1 MTTEAKVGAF
11 TLLGIAILTAV
22 LLQLQGFSF
31 STSRNYT
38 IYVGFTQ
45 VVGLA
50 PEADVRYA
58 GVLAGKVKAIEPE
71 GTGVRV
77 TLSVH
82 PDIQIPRDAR
92 ISLAANSVLGDKFVL
107 ISPAGSKSTDYLK
120 DGDFVI
126 GTDETSVDSVL
137 ENVSEAVS
145 DVHDLLGSLN
155 DILGNPR
162 MKESVLGS
170 AENVREVTA
179 HIRDLTAVLGR
190 VALQN
195 EGNMHAM
202 MEEMRT
208 ILANLAATTETVRQM
223 AADVSD
229 GGATAANLRLTLLNV
244 AKASENIRQV
254 AEELHDV
261 TGDPT
266 VREDLKAT
274 IHQARAVTEKAN
286 DTLDNLKSIEAQ
298 PSLDI
303 LYSGKDRDWI
313 TNFNVDVSK
322 EDRPDRFLRVGVE
335 DIGEGNDLNLE
346 VGRTKGRLGARAGLI
361 AGEPGIGLDA
371 NVGNRWRFS
380 ADAYDPDDFRLRLSA
395 KYRLREDTYLM
406 GQLKDLN
413 RSERRAA
420 YFGLHQSF

>member
-11 TLLGIAILTAV
+11 TLLGIVLLAAIL
-22 LLQLQGFSF
+22 LQFGGFSF
-31 STSRNYT
+31 STSRSYT

-77 TLSVH
+77 TLSVD
-82 PDIQIPRDAR
+82 PDIRIPRDAR
-92 ISLAANSVLGDKFVL
+92 ITLSANSVLGDKFVL
-107 ISPAGSKSTDYLK
+107 ISPAGSKSTEYLK

-126 GTDETSVDSVL
+126 GMDETSIDSVL
-137 ENVSEAVS
+137 DNVSEAIQ

-179 HIRDLTAVLGR
+179 HIRDMTSVMGR

-195 EGNMHAM
+195 EGSMHAM
-202 MEEMRT
+202 MREMQS
-208 ILANLAATTETVRQM
+208 ILANLSATTETVRQM

-244 AKASENIRQV
+244 AKASENIRMV
-254 AEELHDV
+254 AEEMHEV

-266 VREDLKAT
+266 VREDLKTT

-286 DTLDNLKSIEAQ
+286 ETLDNLSSIEMQ
-298 PSLDI
+298 PSLDV
-303 LYSGKDRDWI
+303 LYSGKEHDWI
-313 TNFNVDVSK
+313 TNFNVDVSR
-322 EDRPDRFLRVGVE
+322 ESEPDRFLRVGVE
-335 DIGEGNDLNLE
+335 DVGEANALNLE

-361 AGEPGIGLDA
+361 AGDPGIGLDA
-371 NVGNRWRFS
+371 AVGGRW
-380 ADAYDPDDFRLRLSA
+380 PLSA
-395 KYRLREDTYLM
+395 PAPDPNE
-406 GQLKDLN
+406 
-413 RSERRAA
+413 
-420 YFGLHQSF
+420 F

>member
-11 TLLGIAILTAV
+11 TLLGIALLAVV
-22 LLQLQGFSF
+22 LLQLEGFSF

-77 TLSVH
+77 TLSIN

-92 ISLAANSVLGDKFVL
+92 ITLSANSVLGDKFVL
-107 ISPAGSKSTDYLK
+107 ISPAGSRSTEYLK

-126 GTDETSVDSVL
+126 GTDETSIDSVL
-137 ENVSEAVS
+137 DNVSEAIA
-145 DVHDLLGSLN
+145 DVHELLGSLN

-170 AENVREVTA
+170 AENVRDVTA
-179 HIRDLTAVLGR
+179 HIRDVTAVFGR
-190 VALQN
+190 VMLQN
-195 EGNMHAM
+195 EGDMHEM
-202 MEEMRT
+202 MEEMHA
-208 ILANLAATTETVRQM
+208 ILANLSVTTETVRQM

-229 GGATAANLRLTLLNV
+229 NGATAANLRLTLLNV

-254 AEELHDV
+254 AEELHEV
-261 TGDPT
+261 TGDPEL
-266 VREDLKAT
+266 REDLKTT

-286 DTLDNLKSIEAQ
+286 DTLDNLRSIETQ
-298 PSLDI
+298 PSVEV
-303 LYSGKDRDWI
+303 LYSGKNRDWI

-322 EDRPDRFLRVGVE
+322 ESKPDRFLRVGVE
-335 DIGEGNDLNLE
+335 DIGEDNALNLE

-371 NVGNRWRFS
+371 DLGGRWRFS
-380 ADAYDPDDFRLRLSA
+380 ADAYDPNDFRLRLSA
-395 KYRLREDTYLM
+395 QYRLHEDTYLM
-406 GQLKDLN
+406 GQFRDLN
-413 RSERRAA
+413 SSERRAA

>member
-11 TLLGIAILTAV
+11 TLLGIVLLVAV

-38 IYVGFTQ
+38 IYVGFEQ
-45 VVGLA
+45 VIGLA

-77 TLSVH
+77 TLSIH
-82 PDIQIPRDAR
+82 PEIQIPRDAR

-120 DGDFVI
+120 EGDFVI
-126 GTDETSVDSVL
+126 ATEEASVDSVL
-137 ENVSEAVS
+137 ANVNEA
-145 DVHDLLGSLN
+145 
-155 DILGNPR
+155 
-162 MKESVLGS
+162 
-170 AENVREVTA
+170 
-179 HIRDLTAVLGR
+179 IRDVTAVLGR

-202 MEEMRT
+202 MQEMRM
-208 ILANLAATTETVRQM
+208 ILANLSATTETVRQM

-244 AKASENIRQV
+244 AKASENIRLV
-254 AEELHDV
+254 AEEMHDV

-286 DTLDNLKSIEAQ
+286 ETLDGFRSIEAK
-298 PSLDI
+298 PSVEV
-303 LYSGKDRDWI
+303 LYSGKESDWI
-313 TNFNVDVSK
+313 TNFNVDISK
-322 EDRPDRFLRVGVE
+322 ESKPDRFLRVGIE
-335 DIGEGNDLNLE
+335 DIGGEDGLNLE
-346 VGRTKGRLGARAGLI
+346 VGRTKGSLGARAGLI
-361 AGEPGIGLDA
+361 AGDPGIGIDA
-371 NVGNRWRFS
+371 EVGRRWRLS
-380 ADAYDPDDFRLRLSA
+380 ADAYDPDDFRLRVSA
-395 KYRLREDTYLM
+395 LYRLRDDTYLM
-406 GQLKDLN
+406 GQLRDLN

>member
-11 TLLGIAILTAV
+11 TLLGIALLAVV
-22 LLQLQGFSF
+22 LLQLEGFSF

-77 TLSVH
+77 TLSIN

-92 ISLAANSVLGDKFVL
+92 ITLSANSVLGDKFVL
-107 ISPAGSKSTDYLK
+107 ISPAGSRSTEYLK

-126 GTDETSVDSVL
+126 GTDETSIDSVL
-137 ENVSEAVS
+137 DNVSEAIA
-145 DVHDLLGSLN
+145 DVHELLGSLN

-170 AENVREVTA
+170 AENVRDVTA
-179 HIRDLTAVLGR
+179 HIRDVTAVFGR
-190 VALQN
+190 VMLQN

-202 MEEMRT
+202 MEEMHA
-208 ILANLAATTETVRQM
+208 ILANLSATTETVRQM

-229 GGATAANLRLTLLNV
+229 GGATAVNLRLTLLNV
-244 AKASENIRQV
+244 AKASENIRLV
-254 AEELHDV
+254 AEELHEV
-261 TGDPT
+261 TGDPEL
-266 VREDLKAT
+266 REDLKTT

-286 DTLDNLKSIEAQ
+286 DTLDNLKSIETQ
-298 PSLDI
+298 PSVEV
-303 LYSGKDRDWI
+303 LYSGKNRDWI

-322 EDRPDRFLRVGVE
+322 ESKPDRFLRVGVE
-335 DIGEGNDLNLE
+335 DIGEDNALNLE
-346 VGRTKGRLGARAGLI
+346 VGRTKGRLGARVGLI

-371 NVGNRWRFS
+371 DLGGRWRFS
-380 ADAYDPDDFRLRLSA
+380 ADAYDPNDFRLRLSA
-395 KYRLREDTYLM
+395 QYRLHEDTYLM
-406 GQLKDLN
+406 GQFRDLN
-413 RSERRAA
+413 SSERRAA

>member
-11 TLLGIAILTAV
+11 TLLGIVLLVAV

-38 IYVGFTQ
+38 IYVGFEQ
-45 VVGLA
+45 VIGLA

-77 TLSVH
+77 TLSIH
-82 PDIQIPRDAR
+82 PEIQIPRDAR

-120 DGDFVI
+120 EGDFVI
-126 GTDETSVDSVL
+126 ATEEASVDSVL
-137 ENVSEAVS
+137 ANVNEAIR
-145 DVHDLLGSLN
+145 DVHGLLGSLN

-179 HIRDLTAVLGR
+179 HIRDVTAVLGR

-202 MEEMRT
+202 MQEMRV
-208 ILANLAATTETVRQM
+208 IPANLSATTETVRQM

-229 GGATAANLRLTLLNV
+229 DGATAANLRLTLLNV
-244 AKASENIRQV
+244 AKASENIRLV
-254 AEELHDV
+254 AEEMHDV

-286 DTLDNLKSIEAQ
+286 ETLDGFRSIEAK
-298 PSLDI
+298 PSVEV
-303 LYSGKDRDWI
+303 LYSGKESDWI
-313 TNFNVDVSK
+313 TNFNVDISK
-322 EDRPDRFLRVGVE
+322 ESKPDRFLRVGIE
-335 DIGEGNDLNLE
+335 DIGGEDGLNLE
-346 VGRTKGRLGARAGLI
+346 VGRTKGSLGARAGLI
-361 AGEPGIGLDA
+361 AGDPGIGIDA
-371 NVGNRWRFS
+371 EVGRRWRLS
-380 ADAYDPDDFRLRLSA
+380 ADAYDPDDFRLRVSA
-395 KYRLREDTYLM
+395 LYRLRDDTYLM
-406 GQLKDLN
+406 GQLRDLN

>member
-11 TLLGIAILTAV
+11 SLLGIVLLAAV
-22 LLQLQGFSF
+22 LLQMGGFSF

-45 VVGLA
+45 VIGLE
-50 PEADVRYA
+50 PESDVRYA

-77 TLSVH
+77 TLSIQ
-82 PDIQIPRDAR
+82 PEIQIPRDAR

-126 GTDETSVDSVL
+126 GIDEMSMDSVL
-137 ENVSEAVS
+137 DNVNEAIRG
-145 DVHDLLGSLN
+145 VHELLGSLN
-155 DILGNPR
+155 EILGNPR

-170 AENVREVTA
+170 AENVRDVTA
-179 HIRDLTAVLGR
+179 HIREVTAVLGR

-202 MEEMRT
+202 MQEMRT
-208 ILANLAATTETVRQM
+208 ILANLSTTTETVRQM
-223 AADVSD
+223 ADDVSD

-274 IHQARAVTEKAN
+274 IHQARAVTQKAN

-298 PSLDI
+298 PSLEV
-303 LYSGKDRDWI
+303 LYSGENRDWI
-313 TNFNVDVSK
+313 TNVNVDVSK
-322 EDRPDRFLRVGVE
+322 ESKPDRFLRVGVE
-335 DIGEGNDLNLE
+335 DIGEDNGLNLE
-346 VGRTKGRLGARAGLI
+346 VGRTKGNFGARAGII
-361 AGEPGIGLDA
+361 AGDPGIGLDA
-371 NVGNRWRFS
+371 NIGENWRLS
-380 ADAYDPDDFRLRLSA
+380 ADAYNPDDFRLRLSA
-395 KYRLREDTYLM
+395 QYRLRENTYLM
-406 GQLKDLN
+406 GQLRDVN
-413 RSERRAA
+413 RRERRAA
-420 YFGLHQSF
+420 YFGLRQSF

>member
-11 TLLGIAILTAV
+11 TLLGIVLLAAIL
-22 LLQLQGFSF
+22 LQFGGFSF
-31 STSRNYT
+31 STSRSYT

-77 TLSVH
+77 TLSVD
-82 PDIQIPRDAR
+82 PDIRIPRDAR
-92 ISLAANSVLGDKFVL
+92 ITLSANSVLGDKFVL
-107 ISPAGSKSTDYLK
+107 ISPAGSKSTEYLK

-126 GTDETSVDSVL
+126 GMDETSIDSVL
-137 ENVSEAVS
+137 DNVSEAIQ

-179 HIRDLTAVLGR
+179 HIRDMTSVMGR

-195 EGNMHAM
+195 EGSMHAM
-202 MEEMRT
+202 MREMQS
-208 ILANLAATTETVRQM
+208 ILANLSATTETVRQM

-244 AKASENIRQV
+244 AKASENIRMV
-254 AEELHDV
+254 AEEMHEV

-266 VREDLKAT
+266 VREDLKTT

-286 DTLDNLKSIEAQ
+286 ETLDNLSSIETQ
-298 PSLDI
+298 PSLDV
-303 LYSGKDRDWI
+303 LYNGKERDWI
-313 TNFNVDVSK
+313 TNFNVDVSR
-322 EDRPDRFLRVGVE
+322 ESEPDRFLRVGVE
-335 DIGEGNDLNLE
+335 DVGEANALNLE

-361 AGEPGIGLDA
+361 AGDPGIGLDA
-371 NVGNRWRFS
+371 AVGGHWHFS
-380 ADAYDPDDFRLRLSA
+380 ADAYDPNDFRLRLSA
-395 KYRLREDTYLM
+395 QYRLREDTYLM
-406 GQLKDLN
+406 GQIRDLN